1 VELDADSCYRAVR
14 ARDARFD
21 GVFFVAVETTG
32 VYCRPVCR
40 ARLPERD
47 RCVFYRLGAEAERDG
62 YRACFR
68 CRPEVAPGGATIDS
82 LSRLAQ
88 AAVERI
94 DAGFLNGA
102 SVDDLGAELG
112 VSGRHLRRAMMIELG
127 ISPIELAQ
135 SRRLALAKQLL
146 HDSSLSLTDIAFA
159 SGFSSVRRF
168 NALVRERF
176 GHAPSALRRVGRS
189 RRERAIALRLDYR
202 APFGWDTLLE
212 FLASRAIPGVEA
224 VIDGR
229 YFRTVRIGDRSG
241 YLSVRN
247 VPAKSALRA
256 EVAFSLRD
264 VLMPIG
270 RRLRALF
277 DLDAHPAAISR
288 SLAHDRTLE
297 KLFDGRPGIRVP
309 GAFDG
314 FETLSRAI
322 VGQQVSVR
330 AATTLAGRIARELG
344 APIETPIACLD
355 RTFPPP
361 LVVSRASE
369 DRICKLGLPGVRG
382 RALIALARAVERGQL
397 RLAKNGD
404 PSSELGRLRTLPGIG
419 EWTVEI
425 AALRVYGWPDAFPA
439 SDLGVRKALGNVST
453 KDALERAESW
463 RPWRA
468 YALMQL
474 WTALARGEVE

>member
-1 VELDADSCYRAVR
+1 VELDAVSCYRAVR

-21 GVFFVAVETTG
+21 GLFFVAVKTTG

-40 ARLPERD
+40 ARLPGRD

-68 CRPEVAPGGATIDS
+68 CRPEVAPGSATIDS

-88 AAVERI
+88 SAVASI
-94 DAGFLNGA
+94 DAGFLNEA
-102 SVDDLGAELG
+102 SVDEGGAEIG
-112 VSGRHLRRAMMIELG
+112 VTGRHLRRAMMLELG

-146 HDSSLSLTDIAFA
+146 HDSSLSLTEIAFA

-168 NALVRERF
+168 NALVREHF
-176 GHAPSALRRVGRS
+176 GRAPSELRRGGRS
-189 RRERAIALRLDYR
+189 PGEQTIALRLDYR
-202 APFGWDTLLE
+202 APFDWDTLLE

-224 VIDGR
+224 VIDGS

-241 YLSVRN
+241 YLSVRHD
-247 VPAKSALRA
+247 PAKSALRA
-256 EVAFSLRD
+256 EVALSLRD
-264 VLMPIG
+264 ALMPIG

-277 DLDAHPAAISR
+277 DLDAHPEAIRR
-288 SLAHDRTLE
+288 SLARDRTLA
-297 KLFDGRPGIRVP
+297 KLFDRRPGIRVP

-314 FETLSRAI
+314 FETLTRAV

-344 APIETPIACLD
+344 APIETPIPGLH
-355 RTFPPP
+355 RTFPLPR
-361 LVVSRASE
+361 VVSRSSE
-369 DRICKLGLPGVRG
+369 DRVCKLGLPGARG
-382 RALIALARAVERGQL
+382 RALIALAQAVERGDV
-397 RLAKNGD
+397 RLARNAD
-404 PSSELGRLRTLPGIG
+404 PSSELATLRALPGIG
-419 EWTVEI
+419 DWTAEI

-439 SDLGVRKALGNVST
+439 SDLGVKKALGNVTT
-453 KDALERAESW
+453 KDALDRAEAW

-474 WTALARGEVE
+474 WTALARGETT